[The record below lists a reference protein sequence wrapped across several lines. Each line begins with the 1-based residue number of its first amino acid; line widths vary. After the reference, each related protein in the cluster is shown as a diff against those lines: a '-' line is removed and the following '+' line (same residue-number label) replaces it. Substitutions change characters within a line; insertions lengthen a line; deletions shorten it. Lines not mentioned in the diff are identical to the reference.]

1 VAHGAVTS
9 AEVRRERIR
18 DLVRSGVKP
27 LQRRAVAGYL
37 DALEDRVRAAIA
49 GNTAAIA
56 RVDGDLVVVLA
67 ARVLFAPDAPELTPA
82 GEKVL
87 ATLAEVLRAES
98 ALLVEA
104 DCHTDR
110 LGNSE
115 DNENFSKRRAEFV
128 LATLAAHGVEAQRV
142 IAVGSGDHY
151 PVADNATA
159 DGRRQNRR
167 VELSLIPI
175 VR

>member
-9 AEVRRERIR
+9 ADVRMERIR
-18 DLVRSGVKP
+18 ELVKSGVKP
-27 LQRRAVAGYL
+27 LRRRAVAGYL
-37 DALEDRVRAAIA
+37 DALEGRVRAAIA
-49 GNTAAIA
+49 GNTAEIA
-56 RVDGDLVVVLA
+56 RVDGEVVVVLP

-82 GEKVL
+82 GEKFL
-87 ATLAEVLRAES
+87 ATLAEVVRTES

-110 LGNSE
+110 LGNPE
-115 DNENFSKRRAEFV
+115 DNEIFSKRRAELV
-128 LATLAAHGVEAQRV
+128 LATLVAHGVEAQRL
-142 IAVGSGDHY
+142 IAMGSGDHY

-175 VR
+175 AR